1 MTDSNARDRLA
12 EKHQKNRQQRVEAV
26 KRWVR
31 YVKKNPPEKWGEQQN
46 RVIDSQLRA
55 ARESN
60 VSAEQYRRVERAG
73 EVREHE
79 RTAEGE
85 RNTEDERDTGPE
97 RTTEDGP

>member
-12 EKHQKNRQQRVEAV
+12 EKHRKNRQQRIEAV

-31 YVKKNPPEKWGEQQN
+31 YVEENPPEKWGEQQN

-60 VSAEQYRRVERAG
+60 VPAEQYRRVARAG
-73 EVREHE
+73 DARERE
-79 RTAEGE
+79 RDGESGRDAEGE
-85 RNTEDERDTGPE
+85 RNAEEGQ
-97 RTTEDGP
+97 